1 MRHRLATI
9 LNASVENVDV
19 FTILH
24 SPHNANTTQ
33 LDVRFSAH
41 GSPYYEPERINA
53 AIDKHQAEVREK
65 TNFCYLRGYYT
76 HMCSLRL
83 TNVAQRS
90 KLVFNRTTLV
100 P

>member
-1 MRHRLATI
+1 MCYQNNISKATILRNQLATI

-53 AIDKHQAEVREK
+53 AINKHQAEVYIIKKKK
-65 TNFCYLRGYYT
+65 TLFT
-76 HMCSLRL
+76 
-83 TNVAQRS
+83 
-90 KLVFNRTTLV
+90 
-100 P
+100 